1 MTFEQIRIL
10 IESRLASWN
19 DIPIAWDNVP
29 NGPALQ
35 AAIDDKEPWIRLTI
49 QHGDSLTA
57 GIGSSPCVRRTGLI
71 MCQVFTDERIG
82 SATAHQV
89 ATSLAQR
96 LEYWQ
101 QGQLSTQASS
111 VRRVGP
117 QDSWYQI
124 NVTTPFRAD

>member
-10 IESRLASWN
+10 IENRLASWN

-29 NGPALQ
+29 NGPTLQ
-35 AAIDDKEPWIRLTI
+35 AAIDAKEPWVRLTI

-57 GIGSSPCVRRTGLI
+57 GIGSAPCVRRTGLI
-71 MCQVFTDERIG
+71 MTQVFTAERIG
-82 SATAHQV
+82 SAKAYQI

-101 QGQLSTQASS
+101 QGHLSTQASS

-117 QDSWYQI
+117 KDRWFQV